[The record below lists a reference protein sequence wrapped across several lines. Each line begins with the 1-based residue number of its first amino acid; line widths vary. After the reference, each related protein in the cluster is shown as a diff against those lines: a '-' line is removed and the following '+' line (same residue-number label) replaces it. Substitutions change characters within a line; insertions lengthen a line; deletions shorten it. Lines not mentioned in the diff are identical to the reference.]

1 MDNPYIEPQTASGG
15 ARGGGDGPTKTMT
28 GFGGG
33 DYDPLGA
40 YGSRRGMNNPMGD
53 YSTPHVG
60 RTNKYGNPNMG
71 QMPMHRRNEMPSRDS
86 YFEALRGRGA
96 QTQFYN
102 PTQQQNNPW
111 GVPK

>member
-1 MDNPYIEPQTASGG
+1 MHDPYSEPQTASGG

-53 YSTPHVG
+53 YSNPHVG

-71 QMPMHRRNEMPSRDS
+71 QMPMHRRNEMPTREAYRD
-86 YFEALRGRGA
+86 ALRGRGA

-111 GVPK
+111 GVPE